1 LFNKQLN
8 EVEMMQPKDFE
19 EQLAKGTT
27 TVAIKCKDA
36 AVLVADMRASMG
48 TLVASNHAKKVHQ
61 LNDFSAI
68 TIAGLVSD
76 AQYIIDIMQAQIRL
90 FELDRKRRPKI
101 SMIANLVK
109 NMLYGQYRAYFP
121 FFVQLI
127 VGGWDNTG
135 PHVFSFDMAGSLS
148 EDDWFASGSGSPM
161 AFGVLEADYKSD
173 LTEKEGIKLALKAL
187 KSAIKRDT
195 ATGDGIRAVVVNE
208 KGFKELTKEEIIEHG
223 GAL

>member
-1 LFNKQLN
+1 
-8 EVEMMQPKDFE
+8 MQPNVDIEKE
-19 EQLAKGTT
+19 LAKGTT
-27 TVAIKCKDA
+27 TVGIKCKDC

-48 TLVASNHAKKVHQ
+48 TLVASDHAKKVHQ

-109 NMLYGQYRAYFP
+109 NMLYGQYRSYFP
-121 FFVQLI
+121 YYVQLI
-127 VGGWDNTG
+127 VGGWDKAG
-135 PHVFSFDMAGSLS
+135 PHIFSFDMAGSLS
-148 EDDWFASGSGSPM
+148 EDDWFSSGSGSPV
-161 AFGVLEADYKSD
+161 AFGVLEAMYKED
-173 LTEKEGIKLALKAL
+173 MTEKEGVKIALQALKA
-187 KSAIKRDT
+187 AIKRDT
-195 ATGDGIRAVVVNE
+195 ATGDGIRAVVIDS
-208 KGFKELTKEEIIEHG
+208 KGFRELSKAEIIELG

>member
-1 LFNKQLN
+1 
-8 EVEMMQPKDFE
+8 MQPMNNIE
-19 EQLAKGTT
+19 SQLTKGTT
-27 TVAIKCKDA
+27 TVAVKCKDCA
-36 AVLVADMRASMG
+36 ILVADMRASMG
-48 TLVASNHAKKVHQ
+48 TLVASDHAKKVHQ

-121 FFVQLI
+121 YYVQLI
-127 VGGWDNTG
+127 VGGYDQNG
-135 PHVFSFDMAGSLS
+135 PHIFSFDMAGSLS
-148 EDDWFASGSGSPM
+148 EDDWFATGSGSPV
-161 AFGVLEADYKSD
+161 AFGVLEAMYEKDMS
-173 LTEKEGIKLALKAL
+173 EKEGLRLALQALKA
-187 KSAIKRDT
+187 AIKRDT
-195 ATGDGIRAVVVNE
+195 ATGDGIRAVVIDK
-208 KGFKELTKEEIIEHG
+208 KGFRELRKEQIIEAG

>member
-1 LFNKQLN
+1 
-8 EVEMMQPKDFE
+8 MQPKDFE

-27 TVAIKCKDA
+27 TVAIKCKDS

-48 TLVASNHAKKVHQ
+48 TLIASNHAKKVHQ
-61 LNDFSAI
+61 LNEFSAM

-90 FELDRKRRPKI
+90 FELDRKRQPKI

-121 FFVQLI
+121 FYVQLI
-127 VGGWDNTG
+127 VGGWDKTG

-161 AFGVLEADYKSD
+161 AFGVLEADYEDD

-195 ATGDGIRAVVVNE
+195 ATGDGIRAVVING
-208 KGFKELTKEEIIEHG
+208 KGFKELTQEEIIEHG
-223 GAL
+223 GAI

>member
-1 LFNKQLN
+1 
-8 EVEMMQPKDFE
+8 MQPKYDDIKDK
-19 EQLAKGTT
+19 LAKGTT
-27 TVAIKCKDA
+27 TVAIKCKDCT
-36 AVLVADMRASMG
+36 VLVADMRASMG
-48 TLVASNHAKKVHQ
+48 TLVASDHAKKIHQ

-90 FELDRKRRPKI
+90 FELDRKRKPKI

-127 VGGWDNTG
+127 VGGWDKAG

-148 EDDWFASGSGSPM
+148 EDDWFSSGSGSPIAM
-161 AFGVLEADYKSD
+161 GVLEAMYEDNM
-173 LTEKEGIKLALKAL
+173 TEKEGITLALKAL
-187 KSAIKRDT
+187 KAAIKRDT
-195 ATGDGIRAVVVNE
+195 ATGDGIKAVVIDSKGYRELSKE
-208 KGFKELTKEEIIEHG
+208 KIKEHG
-223 GAL
+223 GDL

>member
-1 LFNKQLN
+1 
-8 EVEMMQPKDFE
+8 MQPKDFE
-19 EQLAKGTT
+19 DQLAKGTT

-36 AVLVADMRASMG
+36 AIMVADMRASMG
-48 TLVASNHAKKVHQ
+48 TLVASDHAKKVHQ
-61 LNDFSAI
+61 LNDYSAM

-90 FELDRKRRPKI
+90 FELDRKRKPKT

-121 FFVQLI
+121 FFVQLM

-135 PHVFSFDMAGSLS
+135 PHIFSFDMAGSLS
-148 EDDWFASGSGSPM
+148 EDKWFATGSGSPL
-161 AFGVLEADYKSD
+161 AIGVLEADYED
-173 LTEKEGIKLALKAL
+173 DMTEKEGVKLALKAL

-195 ATGDGIRAVVVNE
+195 ATGDGIRAVVINS
-208 KGFKELTKEEIIEHG
+208 KGFKELTQEEIIEHG

>member
-1 LFNKQLN
+1 MQPTNIENQLN
-8 EVEMMQPKDFE
+8 
-19 EQLAKGTT
+19 KGTT
-27 TVAIKCKDA
+27 TVAVKCKDCA
-36 AVLVADMRASMG
+36 ILVADMRASMG
-48 TLVASNHAKKVHQ
+48 TLVASDHAKKVHQ

-121 FFVQLI
+121 YYVQLI
-127 VGGWDNTG
+127 VGGWDQYG
-135 PHVFSFDMAGSLS
+135 PHIFSFDMAGSLS
-148 EDDWFASGSGSPM
+148 EDDWFASGSGSPV
-161 AFGVLEADYKSD
+161 AFGVLEAMYEKDMS
-173 LTEKEGIKLALKAL
+173 EKEGLKLALKAL
-187 KSAIKRDT
+187 KAAIKRDT
-195 ATGDGIRAVVVNE
+195 ATGDGIRAVVIDS
-208 KGFKELTKEEIIEHG
+208 KGFRELTKEQIVEYG

>member
-1 LFNKQLN
+1 
-8 EVEMMQPKDFE
+8 KDC
-19 EQLAKGTT
+19 
-27 TVAIKCKDA
+27 AI
-36 AVLVADMRASMG
+36 LVADMRASMG
-48 TLVASNHAKKVHQ
+48 TLVASDHAKKVHQ

-121 FFVQLI
+121 YYVQLI
-127 VGGWDNTG
+127 VGGYDQNG
-135 PHVFSFDMAGSLS
+135 PHIFSFDMAGSLS
-148 EDDWFASGSGSPM
+148 EDDWFATGSGSPV
-161 AFGVLEADYKSD
+161 AFGVLEAMYEKDMS
-173 LTEKEGIKLALKAL
+173 EKEGLRLALQALKA
-187 KSAIKRDT
+187 AIKRDT
-195 ATGDGIRAVVVNE
+195 ATGDGIRAVVIDK
-208 KGFKELTKEEIIEHG
+208 KGFRELRKEQIIEAG

>member
-1 LFNKQLN
+1 
-8 EVEMMQPKDFE
+8 MQPKDFE